1 MGKTLLMMY
10 VTLFSPIL
18 SGVFNM
24 IWCKVPVLNC
34 LKYPMDFNKKFIDG
48 KRIFGDNKTWKG
60 FIGYILISTICTI
73 IWGFICNATILNKY
87 NFFYVN
93 NNNTFLFNMLIGF
106 LLGLAYALFELPNSF
121 MKRRLNI
128 EEGKTTTGLKKILF
142 IFIDQS
148 DSVIGC
154 ALVVWLF
161 YDLGIKLFLFYILL
175 GALTHIVVNMI
186 LYFLHLRKNMF

>member
-1 MGKTLLMMY
+1 MKN
-10 VTLFSPIL
+10 VIL
-18 SGVFNM
+18 SMYITLIPPIITGILNM
-24 IWCKVPVLNC
+24 IWCKLPI
-34 LKYPMDFNKKFIDG
+34 LKSLKKPIDFNKNFKDG

-73 IWGFICNATILNKY
+73 IWGFICNSTILNKY

-93 NNNTFLFNMLIGF
+93 NSNTFLFNMLIGF

-128 EEGKTTTGLKKILF
+128 EEGKTTKGIKKILF

-154 ALVVWLF
+154 ALVVWFF

-175 GALTHIVVNMI
+175 GALTHIIVNMI